1 MLFESMKKSVKYFDA
16 VDWEVYAMMFIF
28 AMFAICD
35 EIVKY

>member
-1 MLFESMKKSVKYFDA
+1 MKKSVKCFDA
-16 VDWEVYAMMFIF
+16 VDGEVFTVMFIL